1 MSMTRTESR
10 FDVAAVQAAP
20 IWMDTTATIERAC
33 SLIREAASHGA
44 RLVAFPEVYVPGYPY
59 WNWIMTPF
67 EGSRWF
73 RILSKQS
80 VLVPGEHTNALC
92 AQARASSVYVV
103 IGMNERSPISAG
115 TIYNTNLV
123 INPDGEIIGRHRK
136 LVPTWAEKLTWG
148 VGDGSSLRVY
158 DTEIGHLGTL
168 ACGENTNTL
177 ARFALLAQGEEIHVA
192 NYPAFPFNQYDM
204 VQAISLRAGA
214 HSFEGKVYT
223 IVASSVLT
231 NDIID
236 AVCATETQREMM
248 THKPNAMS
256 AVFGPDGM
264 IIGTPLIDDEGIVY
278 AEIDLDLPI
287 ELKQMHDIV
296 GHYNRFDVLS
306 LHLNRSPIQPLFE
319 SGAQPIR
326 EIMDGTAPSDQDP
339 ALPVNHR
346 RNA

>member
-1 MSMTRTESR
+1 MTRAISR
-10 FDVAAVQAAP
+10 FPVAAVQAAP
-20 IWMDTTATIERAC
+20 VWMDTPATIERAC
-33 SLIREAASHGA
+33 SLIREAADHGA
-44 RLVAFPEVYVPGYPY
+44 RLVAFPEVYVPAYPY

-73 RILSKQS
+73 HMLSKQA
-80 VLVPGEHTNALC
+80 VLVPSEHTHALC

-103 IGMNERSPISAG
+103 IGINERSPISAG

-123 INPDGEIIGRHRK
+123 IDPNGQIIGRHRK

-148 VGDGSSLRVY
+148 FGDGSSLRVY

-204 VQAISLRAGA
+204 VQAITLRAGA

-231 NDIID
+231 NEIID
-236 AVCATETQREMM
+236 AVCATEAQREMM
-248 THKPNAMS
+248 TRKPNAMS

-264 IIGTPLIDDEGIVY
+264 VVGNSLIDDEGIVY
-278 AEIDLDLPI
+278 AEIDLDRPI

-306 LHLNRSPIQPLFE
+306 LHLNRRPIQPLFE
-319 SGAQPIR
+319 GGAQPIR
-326 EIMDGTAPSDQDP
+326 EIVDGMASREQDSE
-339 ALPVNHR
+339 LLVNK
-346 RNA
+346 

>member
-1 MSMTRTESR
+1 MNMTRTVSR
-10 FDVAAVQAAP
+10 FNVAAVQAAP
-20 IWMDTTATIERAC
+20 IWMNTTATIERAC
-33 SLIREAASHGA
+33 GLIREAASHDA

-80 VLVPGEHTNALC
+80 VLVPGEHTHVLC

-103 IGMNERSPISAG
+103 IGINERSPISAG

-123 INPDGEIIGRHRK
+123 IDPQGEIIGRHRK

-148 VGDGSSLRVY
+148 GGDGSSLRVY
-158 DTEIGHLGTL
+158 DTDIGHLGTL

-236 AVCATETQREMM
+236 AVCATEIQREMM
-248 THKPNAMS
+248 TRKPNAMS
-256 AVFGPDGM
+256 TIFGPDGM
-264 IIGTPLIDDEGIVY
+264 IIGTPLIDNEGIVY

-306 LHLNRSPIQPLFE
+306 LHLNRSSIQPLFE
-319 SGAQPIR
+319 SGELPIR
-326 EIMDGTAPSDQDP
+326 EIMYGAGPADQDP
-339 ALPVNHR
+339 VLPINHG
-346 RNA
+346 RNV